1 MLKLILSNLTLRPTR
16 TLVSILAVALG
27 VALVLVS
34 VGLSYGALN
43 DSAERT
49 RQMGDI
55 MVQPSNASF
64 LQVLNSGNFDVR
76 IGQVLEK
83 VDGVAGVTPVLSKF
97 LADAFHLIYGIEKD
111 SFLVVNPNFRILQG
125 RLFEGPEEVV
135 VDTNYAHAQKV
146 GVGDKIDI
154 LGTAYTITGIFK
166 EGIGA
171 RVLLPLATLQEKNG
185 TPQKCTMFFIRVSDK
200 ATVDEVFQR
209 LKVRTKGYKITKTAE
224 LQELLAANT
233 PVFRQFITAVV
244 ALSSVISFMMILLAM
259 YTTITERTREIGIL
273 KSLGASKAYI
283 IQLILK
289 ESLLICG
296 LGVLVGYGLTFVA
309 IRMVVATF
317 PNLKV
322 DISEYWRVAA
332 ALMAIGGGIF
342 GALYPAIKAAQL
354 DPIRALG
361 YE

>member
-1 MLKLILSNLTLRPTR
+1 MIKLIFTNLTQRPTR
-16 TLVSILAVALG
+16 TAVSILAVALG

-49 RQMGDI
+49 RQMGDV

-64 LQVLNSGNFDVR
+64 LQVLNSGNFAVR
-76 IGQVLEK
+76 IGTVLEK
-83 VDGVAGVTPVLSKF
+83 VDGVAAVTPVLSKF
-97 LADAFHLIYGIEKD
+97 LAEAFHLIYGIDTE
-111 SFLVVNPNFRILQG
+111 SFLKVNEIFQILEG
-125 RLFEGPEEVV
+125 RMFEGAEEVV

-146 GVGDKIDI
+146 GVGDQINI
-154 LGTAYTITGIFK
+154 LGTLYTVTGIFK

-171 RVLLPLATLQEKNG
+171 RVLLPLVTLQEKNG
-185 TPQKCTMFFIRVSDK
+185 TPDKCTMFFIRVRDD
-200 ATVDEVFQR
+200 ATIDEVYEE
-209 LKVRTKGYKITKTAE
+209 LKVRPKGYKITKTAE

-244 ALSSVISFMMILLAM
+244 TLSSVISFLMILLAM

-283 IQLILK
+283 IKLILQ

-296 LGVLVGYGLTFVA
+296 LGVLVGYGLTFVTLQ
-309 IRMVVATF
+309 IVVATF

-322 DISEYWRVAA
+322 DISEAWRVGA
-332 ALMAIGGGIF
+332 ALMAVGAGIF
-342 GALYPAIKAAQL
+342 GALYPALKAAQL
-354 DPIRALG
+354 DPIKALG